1 MALGTGMR
9 RGELMNITWR
19 DIDFARM
26 TVDVA
31 PKMNREDTWE
41 WHIKDTERRT
51 LPLTAE
57 LVRLLVEH
65 QMSQSEGCP
74 YIFVPMTR
82 YECIQEYRRAGQWDV
97 EKGRSPISK
106 FCHHFNKIRSMVG
119 IHTGTFHDLRRTC
132 LSNWIVQ
139 GLSLHEVKEL
149 AGHAGIETTERFY
162 LAVRKD
168 ILDRARV
175 ASEASR
181 KGQSVA
187 RLLRAPSES
196 NEDPITLPVSNL
208 QDKR

>member
-1 MALGTGMR
+1 
-9 RGELMNITWR
+9 
-19 DIDFARM
+19 M

-31 PKMNREDTWE
+31 PKKNRDDIWE

-65 QMSQSEGCP
+65 QMSQAEGCP
-74 YIFVPMTR
+74 YIFVPKAR
-82 YECIQEYRRAGQWDV
+82 YEWIQELRRAGQWDV
-97 EKGRSPISK
+97 EKGRSPLSK
-106 FCHHFNKIRSMVG
+106 FCHHFNKIRDLAN
-119 IHTGTFHDLRRTC
+119 IRTGTFHDLRRTC

-139 GLSLHEVKEL
+139 GLSIHEVKEL
-149 AGHAGIETTERFY
+149 AGHASIETTERFY

-168 ILDRARV
+168 ILDRARA

-187 RLLRAPSES
+187 RLLRAPRES
-196 NEDPITLPVSNL
+196 DEDPITLSVSNL
-208 QDKR
+208 QNKL